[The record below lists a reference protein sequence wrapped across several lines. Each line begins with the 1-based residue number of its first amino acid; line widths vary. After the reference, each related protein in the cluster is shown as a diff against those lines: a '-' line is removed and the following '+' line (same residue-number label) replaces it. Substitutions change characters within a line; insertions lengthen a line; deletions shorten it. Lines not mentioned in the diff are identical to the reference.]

1 VLVID
6 GDVLAARALRNA
18 LEEAGARVIAEV
30 ASARDGV
37 DLARH
42 HVPDVVFIAALVG
55 GVEGVRLI
63 ERLGNL
69 DLDTR
74 CVLLTLDPDAELGL
88 AAIRAGGRGCI
99 AKQDVLE
106 GLDRVLEAVMS
117 EELVCSRSLAT
128 QMVTKL
134 VRVPH
139 PGPGYRPVRSPLTT
153 REWEI
158 FDLLCDGLP
167 PAEVGD
173 RLVISRETV
182 RTHVRNVMRKLGTRS
197 RAEAIAKAADLRAGD
212 RATA

>member
-6 GDVLAARALRNA
+6 GDALAARALRNA
-18 LEEAGARVIAEV
+18 LEQAGARVIADV

-42 HVPDVVFIAALVG
+42 HVPDVSFVAERVA

-63 ERLGNL
+63 ERLSDL
-69 DLDTR
+69 ELDTR
-74 CVLLTLDPDAELGL
+74 CVLLTLEPDAELGL

-99 AKQDVLE
+99 AKQEVLD

-128 QMVTKL
+128 QMVTQL

-139 PGPGYRPVRSPLTT
+139 PGAGYRPVRSPLTT

-167 PAEVGD
+167 LGEVGD
-173 RLVISRETV
+173 RLAISRETV
-182 RTHVRNVMRKLGTRS
+182 RTHVRNVMRKLGARS
-197 RAEAIAKAADLRAGD
+197 RAEAVAKAADLRAGD
-212 RATA
+212 RASA